1 MHIIPSLL
9 ALLLGAASPTPRDS
23 NRFIDHKF
31 PDPNAIRA
39 TDVFYY
45 VYATQSADPVGTSNR
60 LAGTFA
66 DDGRPLQCGPGL
78 ENIDP
83 IAFDD
88 PSAGHDLKVQE
99 FASRSTPT
107 LLLAPVKSDDS
118 NEYRRLVE
126 GAWIVRPGGYYCL
139 VASGDDCRGAK
150 AHDDVL
156 VALGVHP
163 SSGPRAA
170 PANR

>member
-9 ALLLGAASPTPRDS
+9 ALLLGAASPTPRDG
-23 NRFIDHKF
+23 NPVIDHKF
-31 PDPNAIRA
+31 PNPAAIRA
-39 TDVFYY
+39 TDVFHY
-45 VYATQSADPVGTSNR
+45 VSATQSVDAVGTANR
-60 LAGTFA
+60 PAGTFT
-66 DDGRPLQCGPGL
+66 DSGRPLQCDPGF

-83 IAFDD
+83 MAFDD
-88 PSAGHDLKVQE
+88 SSTGNHLKVQE
-99 FASRSTPT
+99 LASGSRPKPS
-107 LLLAPVKSDDS
+107 LAPDKSDDS

-126 GAWIVRPGGYYCL
+126 GAWIVRHGGYNYL
-139 VASGDDCRGAK
+139 LASGDDCCGAK
-150 AHDDVL
+150 AHDGVL